1 VGKGRKE
8 ALLFLEKKQQKNF
21 YLWGVVAGSQL
32 KAQIRRGAEEGWLP
46 FARHEERTF
55 DGRRLS
61 GTVYS
66 KSFLLL
72 FFKKEA
78 LSDLLPA

>member
-8 ALLFLEKKQQKNF
+8 ALLFSEKKQRKIL
-21 YLWGVVAGSQL
+21 YLLGVVAGSRL
-32 KAQIRRGAEEGWLP
+32 KAQIRRGAEEGWLC
-46 FARHEERTF
+46 FAPHDERTF
-55 DGRRLS
+55 DLRRLS
-61 GTVYS
+61 GTVSS